1 MRPVLAVVGGRVL
14 ITSWAPGVSVVMTR
28 QLTHTLASVTLALD
42 PREVNTIYGVARHR
56 AVWARSVQ

>member
-28 QLTHTLASVTLALD
+28 QLTHTLTSLPPALD
-42 PREVNTIYGVARHR
+42 PREVDAIYDVARHR
-56 AVWARSVQ
+56 AVWARSVP